1 MDSGKKRFAP
11 RSIDEKA
18 ILDIVAR
25 KGTIRPDSPATSA
38 SPKPEDTV
46 EEIAGS
52 SEAPVF
58 TTGEIDAYRASFLNT
73 VRTKSRK
80 SLHIDAGLHRRISS
94 LVWAVGRGEVTVAG
108 FVNQVLAHHFEENGG
123 LINAVLEKYYQLFI
137 YASYLSIEKYVHTGS
152 IFTWRG
158 RKDRKER
165 RATPVT
171 IHPAASSSETE
182 IIGKSRYQIR
192 QSLTI
197 DDNSGQPESGIEKSD
212 TFTPEKKTEPVLRVR
227 EPLDKNTKFPE
238 VPAPFQKLNYPEI
251 DYMREA
257 SPSSGEEKEEIP
269 ERYEITGYVQRSN
282 PHRATGV
289 TFDDM
294 DMIEKAMA
302 SDELTEAEQEQAR
315 QTFQKLE
322 GTNMERVLQASVLG
336 SSDKLKR
343 YMRLYV
349 DRGEPHLLTGKNRD
363 DILREFDIREHVPE

>member
-1 MDSGKKRFAP
+1 MEYLF
-11 RSIDEKA
+11 I
-18 ILDIVAR
+18 I
-25 KGTIRPDSPATSA
+25 
-38 SPKPEDTV
+38 
-46 EEIAGS
+46 
-52 SEAPVF
+52 
-58 TTGEIDAYRASFLNT
+58 
-73 VRTKSRK
+73 
-80 SLHIDAGLHRRISS
+80 
-94 LVWAVGRGEVTVAG
+94 
-108 FVNQVLAHHFEENGG
+108 
-123 LINAVLEKYYQLFI
+123 LFI

-158 RKDRKER
+158 RKDKKER
-165 RATPVT
+165 RTAPAA
-171 IHPAASSSETE
+171 IHPAIAPSQAG
-182 IIGKSRYQIR
+182 IIGKSRYQMR
-192 QSLTI
+192 HSLTI

-212 TFTPEKKTEPVLRVR
+212 TFTPEKKTEPVLRVH
-227 EPLDKNTKFPE
+227 EP
-238 VPAPFQKLNYPEI
+238 PEI
-251 DYMREA
+251 DYMQEP

-363 DILREFDIREHVPE
+363 DILREFDITEHVPQ

>member
-1 MDSGKKRFAP
+1 MEYLF
-11 RSIDEKA
+11 I
-18 ILDIVAR
+18 I
-25 KGTIRPDSPATSA
+25 
-38 SPKPEDTV
+38 
-46 EEIAGS
+46 
-52 SEAPVF
+52 
-58 TTGEIDAYRASFLNT
+58 
-73 VRTKSRK
+73 
-80 SLHIDAGLHRRISS
+80 
-94 LVWAVGRGEVTVAG
+94 
-108 FVNQVLAHHFEENGG
+108 
-123 LINAVLEKYYQLFI
+123 LFI

-158 RKDRKER
+158 RKDKKER
-165 RATPVT
+165 RTAPAA
-171 IHPAASSSETE
+171 IHPAIAPSQAG
-182 IIGKSRYQIR
+182 IIGKSRYQMR
-192 QSLTI
+192 HSLTI

-212 TFTPEKKTEPVLRVR
+212 TFTPEKKTEPVLRVH

-238 VPAPFQKLNYPEI
+238 VPALFQKLNYPEI
-251 DYMREA
+251 DYMQEP

-269 ERYEITGYVQRSN
+269 GYVQRSN

-363 DILREFDIREHVPE
+363 DILREFDITEHVPQ

>member
-1 MDSGKKRFAP
+1 MEYLF
-11 RSIDEKA
+11 I
-18 ILDIVAR
+18 I
-25 KGTIRPDSPATSA
+25 
-38 SPKPEDTV
+38 
-46 EEIAGS
+46 
-52 SEAPVF
+52 
-58 TTGEIDAYRASFLNT
+58 
-73 VRTKSRK
+73 
-80 SLHIDAGLHRRISS
+80 
-94 LVWAVGRGEVTVAG
+94 
-108 FVNQVLAHHFEENGG
+108 
-123 LINAVLEKYYQLFI
+123 LFI

-197 DDNSGQPESGIEKSD
+197 DDNNGQLEPGMEKSG
-212 TFTPEKKTEPVLRVR
+212 TFTPEKETEPVLRVR
-227 EPLDKNTKFPE
+227 DPLDKNTKFPE
-238 VPAPFQKLNYPEI
+238 FPAPFQKLNYPEI
-251 DYMREA
+251 DYMQEP

-349 DRGEPHLLTGKNRD
+349 DKGEPHLLTGKNRD

>member
-1 MDSGKKRFAP
+1 MEYLF
-11 RSIDEKA
+11 I
-18 ILDIVAR
+18 I
-25 KGTIRPDSPATSA
+25 
-38 SPKPEDTV
+38 
-46 EEIAGS
+46 
-52 SEAPVF
+52 
-58 TTGEIDAYRASFLNT
+58 
-73 VRTKSRK
+73 
-80 SLHIDAGLHRRISS
+80 
-94 LVWAVGRGEVTVAG
+94 
-108 FVNQVLAHHFEENGG
+108 
-123 LINAVLEKYYQLFI
+123 LFI

-158 RKDRKER
+158 RKDKKER
-165 RATPVT
+165 RTAPAA
-171 IHPAASSSETE
+171 IHPAIAPSQAG
-182 IIGKSRYQIR
+182 IIGKSRYQMR
-192 QSLTI
+192 HSLTI

-212 TFTPEKKTEPVLRVR
+212 TFTPEKKTEPVLRVH

-257 SPSSGEEKEEIP
+257 SPS
-269 ERYEITGYVQRSN
+269 
-282 PHRATGV
+282 TGV

-363 DILREFDIREHVPE
+363 DILREFDITEHVPQ

>member
-1 MDSGKKRFAP
+1 M
-11 RSIDEKA
+11 
-18 ILDIVAR
+18 
-25 KGTIRPDSPATSA
+25 
-38 SPKPEDTV
+38 
-46 EEIAGS
+46 
-52 SEAPVF
+52 
-58 TTGEIDAYRASFLNT
+58 
-73 VRTKSRK
+73 K
-80 SLHIDAGLHRRISS
+80 SLFILQLVCCVITAMLALQLAMASLQVRWKVWRYEISRWILVASMLFFSVHYLLQMIHGLR
-94 LVWAVGRGEVTVAG
+94 AQGTDVGAAFNILFYTPVA
-108 FVNQVLAHHFEENGG
+108 FA
-123 LINAVLEKYYQLFI
+123 IT
-137 YASYLSIEKYVHTGS
+137 LSIINIESTGN
-152 IFTWRG
+152 
-158 RKDRKER
+158 KVR
-165 RATPVT
+165 RY
-171 IHPAASSSETE
+171 S
-182 IIGKSRYQIR
+182 
-192 QSLTI
+192 
-197 DDNSGQPESGIEKSD
+197 
-212 TFTPEKKTEPVLRVR
+212 PEKKTEPVLRVH

-238 VPAPFQKLNYPEI
+238 VPALFQKLNYPEI
-251 DYMREA
+251 DYMQEP

-363 DILREFDIREHVPE
+363 DILREFDITEHVPQ

>member
-1 MDSGKKRFAP
+1 MEYLF
-11 RSIDEKA
+11 I
-18 ILDIVAR
+18 I
-25 KGTIRPDSPATSA
+25 
-38 SPKPEDTV
+38 
-46 EEIAGS
+46 
-52 SEAPVF
+52 
-58 TTGEIDAYRASFLNT
+58 
-73 VRTKSRK
+73 
-80 SLHIDAGLHRRISS
+80 
-94 LVWAVGRGEVTVAG
+94 
-108 FVNQVLAHHFEENGG
+108 
-123 LINAVLEKYYQLFI
+123 LFI

-158 RKDRKER
+158 RKDKKER
-165 RATPVT
+165 RTAPAA
-171 IHPAASSSETE
+171 IHPAIAPSQAG
-182 IIGKSRYQIR
+182 IIGKSRYQMR
-192 QSLTI
+192 HSLTI
-197 DDNSGQPESGIEKSD
+197 DDNSGQPESGI
-212 TFTPEKKTEPVLRVR
+212 
-227 EPLDKNTKFPE
+227 DKNTKFPE
-238 VPAPFQKLNYPEI
+238 VPALFQKLNYPEI
-251 DYMREA
+251 DYMQEP

-363 DILREFDIREHVPE
+363 DILREFDITEHVPQ

>member
-1 MDSGKKRFAP
+1 MEYLF
-11 RSIDEKA
+11 I
-18 ILDIVAR
+18 I
-25 KGTIRPDSPATSA
+25 
-38 SPKPEDTV
+38 
-46 EEIAGS
+46 
-52 SEAPVF
+52 
-58 TTGEIDAYRASFLNT
+58 
-73 VRTKSRK
+73 
-80 SLHIDAGLHRRISS
+80 
-94 LVWAVGRGEVTVAG
+94 
-108 FVNQVLAHHFEENGG
+108 
-123 LINAVLEKYYQLFI
+123 LFI

-302 SDELTEAEQEQAR
+302 SDELTGTEQEQAR
-315 QTFQKLE
+315 QTFQRLE
-322 GTNMERVLQASVLG
+322 GTNMERILQASILG
-336 SSDKLKR
+336 SSEKLQR
-343 YMRLYV
+343 YMGLYV
-349 DRGEPHLLTGKNRD
+349 DRGEPPLLTGKNKD
-363 DILREFDIREHVPE
+363 DILREFDITEFVPE

>member
-1 MDSGKKRFAP
+1 MEYLF
-11 RSIDEKA
+11 I
-18 ILDIVAR
+18 I
-25 KGTIRPDSPATSA
+25 
-38 SPKPEDTV
+38 
-46 EEIAGS
+46 
-52 SEAPVF
+52 
-58 TTGEIDAYRASFLNT
+58 
-73 VRTKSRK
+73 
-80 SLHIDAGLHRRISS
+80 
-94 LVWAVGRGEVTVAG
+94 
-108 FVNQVLAHHFEENGG
+108 
-123 LINAVLEKYYQLFI
+123 LFI

-349 DRGEPHLLTGKNRD
+349 DGEEPHLFTGKNMD
-363 DILREFDIREHVPE
+363 DNHREIYIMEHVPE

>member
-1 MDSGKKRFAP
+1 MEYLF
-11 RSIDEKA
+11 I
-18 ILDIVAR
+18 I
-25 KGTIRPDSPATSA
+25 
-38 SPKPEDTV
+38 
-46 EEIAGS
+46 
-52 SEAPVF
+52 
-58 TTGEIDAYRASFLNT
+58 
-73 VRTKSRK
+73 
-80 SLHIDAGLHRRISS
+80 
-94 LVWAVGRGEVTVAG
+94 
-108 FVNQVLAHHFEENGG
+108 
-123 LINAVLEKYYQLFI
+123 LFI

-363 DILREFDIREHVPE
+363 DILREFDNREHVPE

>member
-1 MDSGKKRFAP
+1 MEYLF
-11 RSIDEKA
+11 I
-18 ILDIVAR
+18 I
-25 KGTIRPDSPATSA
+25 
-38 SPKPEDTV
+38 
-46 EEIAGS
+46 
-52 SEAPVF
+52 
-58 TTGEIDAYRASFLNT
+58 
-73 VRTKSRK
+73 
-80 SLHIDAGLHRRISS
+80 
-94 LVWAVGRGEVTVAG
+94 
-108 FVNQVLAHHFEENGG
+108 
-123 LINAVLEKYYQLFI
+123 LFI

-257 SPSSGEEKEEIP
+257 SPSSGEE
-269 ERYEITGYVQRSN
+269 
-282 PHRATGV
+282 TGV